1 MCSVSSRNTNFI
13 SPSTEVSPT
22 TWSNMETKATNTL
35 LISALSLCVLGGT
48 VLSQHRHCTRD
59 RCFALFQEPRD
70 FPSAQKSCEDS
81 AGEFLKFNST
91 EIETLLDTLPDGLT
105 GSYWLELQ
113 TAEGKGA
120 HVQLCAYISLST
132 GRNFTVLQAPCT
144 DKLSG
149 FLCQYVPC
157 SSLQAARDTQ
167 VKYVNGDTSMIF
179 QVHDSNTYPPG
190 TLAEARKAGAKH
202 PDSKHLCFLSSWYPA
217 PWFCEVMLGG
227 CEHGCNSTTKS
238 CTCPTGQALHS
249 NKITCVAN
257 AHQCQ
262 REGDNHECKCRQG
275 YVLGPDGGS
284 CVDVNECEGPG
295 DPCTGVG
302 EWCHNTEG
310 DFKCTCKDGFD
321 DNNGSCVYASICDKC
336 EHMLCTKFNG
346 VYRCN
351 CRNGFQVSPEDPT
364 RCERHCL
371 GDCLASCIPNTDDKN
386 REKQHCSC
394 PDGYILDIRNSTATC
409 VDINECLNEEPC
421 DHTCENVFGSFRCFC
436 DEGFR
441 LEKGYMCVKDEVTV
455 GPGTTPVYPKA
466 DAVPGSIPPYVKYG
480 SALGIT
486 VFMSLAAALLFLAVH
501 HAVKRCS
508 RFDLSSFKHSNMDN
522 FYLQQVTTDTYKRL
536 SFDKN
541 GSKNDS

>member
-157 SSLQAARDTQ
+157 SSLQAAGDTQ
-167 VKYVNGDTSMIF
+167 
-179 QVHDSNTYPPG
+179 
-190 TLAEARKAGAKH
+190 
-202 PDSKHLCFLSSWYPA
+202 
-217 PWFCEVMLGG
+217 VMLGG

-238 CTCPTGQALHS
+238 CTC
-249 NKITCVAN
+249 
-257 AHQCQ
+257 
-262 REGDNHECKCRQG
+262 
-275 YVLGPDGGS
+275 
-284 CVDVNECEGPG
+284 
-295 DPCTGVG
+295 
-302 EWCHNTEG
+302 
-310 DFKCTCKDGFD
+310 
-321 DNNGSCVYASICDKC
+321 
-336 EHMLCTKFNG
+336 
-346 VYRCN
+346 N
-351 CRNGFQVSPEDPT
+351 CSNGFQVSPEDPT

-386 REKQHCSC
+386 RETQHCSC
-394 PDGYILDIRNSTATC
+394 PDGYILDMRNSTANC
-409 VDINECLNEEPC
+409 VDINECLNEKPC
-421 DHTCENVFGSFRCFC
+421 DHTCVNVFGSFRCFC

-455 GPGTTPVYPKA
+455 GPDTTPVYPKA
-466 DAVPGSIPPYVKYG
+466 DALPGSMPSYVKAG
-480 SALGIT
+480 SALGII
-486 VFMSLAAALLFLAVH
+486 VFMSLAAALLFLALH
-501 HAVKRCS
+501 HVVKCYG
-508 RFDLSSFKHSNMDN
+508 RFDLSPFKHSNMDI

-536 SFDKN
+536 SFDEN
-541 GSKNDS
+541 GSKNNS